1 MISSTASSVPKISFS
16 FDSEIPF
23 PYIATHMEY
32 GSAGG
37 MDFDELRGL
46 SRSDNQ
52 YSNTPT
58 LQYSPWGAGPKGRRP
73 TGARPLSS

>member
-1 MISSTASSVPKISFS
+1 MISSTAAIVPKISFS

-32 GSAGG
+32 WSAGG

-46 SRSDNQ
+46 SRSENQ

-58 LQYSPWGAGPKGRRP
+58 LQYSPWLPARR
-73 TGARPLSS
+73 A